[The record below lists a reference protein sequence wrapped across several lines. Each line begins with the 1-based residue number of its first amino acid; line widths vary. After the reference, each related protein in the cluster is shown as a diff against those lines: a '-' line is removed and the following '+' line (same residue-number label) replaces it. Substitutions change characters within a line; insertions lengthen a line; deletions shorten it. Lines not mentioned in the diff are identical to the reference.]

1 MTIQKLKYLLQEL
14 KEISILP
21 VGVANL
27 QPMLHVAFSLIY
39 FKLYLL
45 LVLLLLLLFKRIY
58 FTLFN

>member
-39 FKLYLL
+39 FKLFISIII
-45 LVLLLLLLFKRIY
+45 VI
-58 FTLFN
+58 TI